1 LNVEELRRIL
11 ERFNFKLVYCD
22 QKKIR
27 LLRPEGITMT
37 LWLKI
42 PLERWDKFSLMRWIL
57 DREEY
62 RRFIEEE
69 GYRWDSL
76 K

>member
-11 ERFNFKLVYCD
+11 EHYGYSLLKCD
-22 QKKIR
+22 QKKIK

-37 LWLKI
+37 IWLRI
-42 PLERWDKFSLMRWIL
+42 PLERWNKFSLMRWIL
-57 DREEY
+57 DRDEY